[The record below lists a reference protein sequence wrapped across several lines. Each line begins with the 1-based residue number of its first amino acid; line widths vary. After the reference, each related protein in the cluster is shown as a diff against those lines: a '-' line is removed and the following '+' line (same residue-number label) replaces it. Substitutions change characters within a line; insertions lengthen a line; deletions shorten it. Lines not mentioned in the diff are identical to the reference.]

1 MIEEIWK
8 PIKGYEGLYEISSLG
23 RVKSLER
30 YVVFKG
36 VKHLRKERVLKSGK
50 NQYGYLY
57 VVICNNNINKHKLI
71 HRLVAETFIPNEH
84 NKRTI
89 NHINGIKTDNRI
101 ENLEWCTHKENIQKA
116 WENGLYK
123 ISEKQRINGKTRG
136 KNNNK
141 PVVQLDLENKVIK
154 VWDSITEAS
163 NTLNINATAI
173 SNCARTKKS
182 YNTAGGYKW
191 KYKEK

>member
-1 MIEEIWK
+1 MIKEIWK

-30 YVVFKG
+30 YVANNGGKY
-36 VKHLRKERVLKSGK
+36 LIKERILKPTK

-57 VVICNNNINKHKLI
+57 VVISKNNINKHKLI
-71 HRLVAETFIPNEH
+71 HRLVAETFISNKH
-84 NKRTI
+84 SKRTI
-89 NHINGIKTDNRI
+89 NHINGIKTDNTL

-123 ISEKQRINGKTRG
+123 ISEKQRINGRTRG
-136 KNNNK
+136 KNNSK
-141 PVVQLDLENKVIK
+141 PVVQLDLENNVIK
-154 VWDSITEAS
+154 VWDSITKARD
-163 NTLNINATAI
+163 TLKISATAI
-173 SNCARTKKS
+173 SNCARNKKS

-191 KYKEK
+191 RYKDK